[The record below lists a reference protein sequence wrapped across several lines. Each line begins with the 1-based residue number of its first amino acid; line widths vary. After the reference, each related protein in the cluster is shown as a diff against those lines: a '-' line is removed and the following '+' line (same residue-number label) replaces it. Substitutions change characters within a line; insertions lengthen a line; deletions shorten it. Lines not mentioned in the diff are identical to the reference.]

1 MYLFFV
7 VLLTFLHF
15 QNKLKDNLLIY
26 YSEEGVINMNEI
38 ITMMIFLGIVFTT
51 VGSAGSIIILS
62 MYFITYLKEKCKQKK
77 SDELLCDVSQMDEFV
92 QL

>member
-1 MYLFFV
+1 
-7 VLLTFLHF
+7 
-15 QNKLKDNLLIY
+15 
-26 YSEEGVINMNEI
+26 MNEI